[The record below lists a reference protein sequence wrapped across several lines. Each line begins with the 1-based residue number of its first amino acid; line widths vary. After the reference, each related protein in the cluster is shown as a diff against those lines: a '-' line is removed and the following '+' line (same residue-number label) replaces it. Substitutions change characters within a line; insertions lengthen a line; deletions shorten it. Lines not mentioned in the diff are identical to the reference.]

1 MIDSNRWLD
10 TLPNKKIN
18 FDQEYHRINSEKLIN
33 TFPKK
38 DTNSVMKKYSVLTI
52 LFVAGLILVSII
64 KNETRELQREINN
77 LKASIRILSLDLHQ
91 ETLDHEVITSPENI
105 SNLAKE
111 YLEYDLNYYKIS
123 QIGELNK

>member
-1 MIDSNRWLD
+1 MV
-10 TLPNKKIN
+10 
-18 FDQEYHRINSEKLIN
+18 HAIN

-123 QIGELNK
+123 QIGELNKSSKIFTSIAVTIWIYWFK